1 MSERSNTVSHEPI
14 AEMLRHHEMSITGYD
29 CQNIDLSFR
38 EPMLLPFGTVT
49 SRPCSW
55 VTFRC
60 EIDGKIYTGQG
71 EGATLHE
78 PLFTDDSGRNI
89 RKNSLKLGEALVSH
103 GPATTSDLVNIIRNY
118 NFNDGGYYP
127 TARLAVEVALLD
139 AYARSQETSIRDMLG
154 ISPALSEVAYGK
166 SIGANSPSAILE
178 QTREA
183 LNRNASKI
191 KIKISPQTFTEVLHA
206 LRKIRSQFPTT
217 ELMVDANGTFDPN
230 LDEHVEL
237 LRVLDA
243 IGLSLI
249 EEPVS
254 RQGVASG
261 LDAVRVL
268 RGRLPDLET
277 RICLDDCLKTSD
289 DCISAINEG
298 LGDVINIKPGRIG
311 SFIGSVELV
320 NLAKLSNTYVMVGGM
335 FEATPGR
342 CVTTVLA
349 AYCAELGCAIPGDI
363 SLAQERLVD
372 DLVSP
377 DMQLRLSPGGNIFI
391 PTGIGWGY

>member
-1 MSERSNTVSHEPI
+1 MSERSNAVSHEPI
-14 AEMLRHHEMSITGYD
+14 AEILRHREMSIAGYD
-29 CQNIDLSFR
+29 CRNIDLSFR
-38 EPMLLPFGTVT
+38 EPMLLPFGKVI

-55 VTFRC
+55 VTFNC
-60 EIDGKIYTGQG
+60 KIDGRIYMGQG

-89 RKNSLKLGEALVSH
+89 RKNSLELGEALVNH
-103 GPATTSDLVNIIRNY
+103 GPATTGELVSVIRNY
-118 NFNDGGYYP
+118 NFNDGGNYP

-139 AYARSQETSIRDMLG
+139 SFAHSQETSIRDMLD
-154 ISPALSEVAYGK
+154 ISPDLSEVAYGK
-166 SIGANSPSAILE
+166 SIGANTSSAILE
-178 QTREA
+178 QAREA
-183 LNRNASKI
+183 LDRNASKI
-191 KIKISPQTFTEVLHA
+191 KIKISPHTFTEVLHA
-206 LRKIRSQFPTT
+206 LREIRNQFPTI

-230 LDEHVEL
+230 LSEHLEL
-237 LRVLDA
+237 LEVLDA

-254 RQGVASG
+254 RQGVTRG
-261 LDAVRVL
+261 LDAVKVL
-268 RGRLPDLET
+268 RSRLPDLET

-298 LGDVINIKPGRIG
+298 LGEVINIKPGRIG
-311 SFIGSVELV
+311 SFVGSVELV
-320 NLAKLSNTYVMVGGM
+320 NLAKLSNVYVMVGGM

-377 DMQLRLSPGGNIFI
+377 DRQLQLSPRGNILI